1 MDCYN
6 YTYDDK
12 NMPKKILILDDN
24 EDILALIKDVLSEEG
39 YETECLSYTSDIYS
53 EITSIQP
60 DLVILDY
67 ILFGING
74 GELCHQVK
82 TNPAT
87 AHIPVIMI
95 SAYSRVLASLG
106 NYGADVFI
114 PKPFAVEDLVTGVRD
129 CLLNAGNINAVMSV
143 QQH

>member
-1 MDCYN
+1 ML
-6 YTYDDK
+6 
-12 NMPKKILILDDN
+12 KKILILDDN
-24 EDILALIKDVLSEEG
+24 EDILEVINDVLSEEG
-39 YETECLSYTSDIYS
+39 YETECLSYTNDIYAS
-53 EITSIQP
+53 INAIQP

-82 TNPAT
+82 NNPAT

-106 NYGADVFI
+106 SYGADVFI
-114 PKPFAVEDLVTGVRD
+114 AKPFLLEDLVNGVRN
-129 CLLNAGNINAVMSV
+129 CLLNAGNVNRVMSA
-143 QQH
+143 Q

>member
-1 MDCYN
+1 
-6 YTYDDK
+6 
-12 NMPKKILILDDN
+12 MPKKILILDDN
-24 EDILALIKDVLSEEG
+24 EDILEVINDVLSEEG
-39 YETECLSYTSDIYS
+39 YETECLSSTNDIYAS
-53 EITSIQP
+53 INAIQP

-82 TNPAT
+82 NNPAT

-106 NYGADVFI
+106 SYGADVFI
-114 PKPFAVEDLVTGVRD
+114 AKPFLLEDLVNGVRN
-129 CLLNAGNINAVMSV
+129 CLLNAGNVNRVMSA
-143 QQH
+143 Q